1 MPKKMSLKSLLKLVK
16 VAVLAFLV
24 IQTLFLNLFP
34 FRRDSIWRRAF
45 GGALFFGGLMTAIA
59 GRLHLGDNWA
69 NIEDYQV
76 LPEQAL
82 VTKGVYRY
90 IRHPIYAGDMFL
102 LVGLQLAL
110 NSKLV
115 FAMLAPLLVIAKQA
129 VAEESILAKQFPTYD
144 EYKSQT
150 KRFIPFLL

>member
-1 MPKKMSLKSLLKLVK
+1 LKAILKVIK
-16 VAVLAFLV
+16 VAVLAGLV
-24 IQTLFLNLFP
+24 IQTLFLNLLP
-34 FRRDSIWRRAF
+34 FRRDSIWRRAL
-45 GGALFFGGLMTAIA
+45 GGLLFFGGLMTAIA
-59 GRLHLGDNWA
+59 GRVHLGDNWA

-76 LPEQAL
+76 LPEQSL
-82 VTKGVYRY
+82 VTKGIYRY

-115 FAMLAPLLVIAKQA
+115 FAMFAPSLVIAKQA

-144 EYKSQT
+144 KYKAQT
-150 KRFIPFLL
+150 KRFIPFVL